1 MLKLFEV
8 LWEVEKVKKS
18 GKTNAL
24 AQAADDTKGVLLVTT
39 YNQAQ
44 TLQPLYPNAII
55 TTPHNLEKI
64 KEYAKPMFIDHHLLF
79 ILAKNF
85 DREKREKLDQF
96 AKTIEDLKLAKSF
109 DREKIDELEKQIED
123 LKIKLQDV
131 EKPSKSIYDENTVE
145 QINQVCTMIDYEK
158 TSKPKEK
165 QSLLSRFLGLK
176 SVSQKTYLIDSSDIK
191 Q

>member
-96 AKTIEDLKLAKSF
+96 VKTIEDLKLAKSF

-123 LKIKLQDV
+123 LKNKLQDA
-131 EKPSKSIYDENTVE
+131 EKPSKLPVE
-145 QINQVCTMIDYEK
+145 QIEEIWKQTTKEQEGLLR
-158 TSKPKEK
+158 TKP
-165 QSLLSRFLGLK
+165 SLLKRVSRIFG
-176 SVSQKTYLIDSSDIK
+176 SSD
-191 Q
+191 